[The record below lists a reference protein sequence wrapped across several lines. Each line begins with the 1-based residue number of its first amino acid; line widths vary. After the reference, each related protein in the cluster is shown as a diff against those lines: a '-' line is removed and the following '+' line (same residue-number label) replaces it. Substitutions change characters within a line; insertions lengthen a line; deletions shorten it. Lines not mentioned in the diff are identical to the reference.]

1 MSILG
6 SSANCNQGSQNAN
19 ALTNKYCGSVL
30 NPTKD
35 AIVNVPICGKILEG
49 TTESSTYFGLCRSD
63 TNTKAQIG
71 LYFRADSVTDTE
83 TRIQL
88 PFFSIIK
95 GPTKINF
102 LPNTKYL

>member
-35 AIVNVPICGKILEG
+35 ATVNVPICGKILEG
-49 TTESSTYFGLCRSD
+49 TTESTTYFGLGLIPIL
-63 TNTKAQIG
+63 KANVCI
-71 LYFRADSVTDTE
+71 LRDFELA
-83 TRIQL
+83 
-88 PFFSIIK
+88 
-95 GPTKINF
+95 
-102 LPNTKYL
+102 